1 MPPNS
6 TEHIPLKVEA
16 AEAMPV
22 VKLTPAVLE
31 WTASYL
37 GGGLGAMDFE
47 GKTSLMVTQTY
58 ELAERKKR
66 LEIDGDLSD

>member
-1 MPPNS
+1 
-6 TEHIPLKVEA
+6 
-16 AEAMPV
+16 MPV